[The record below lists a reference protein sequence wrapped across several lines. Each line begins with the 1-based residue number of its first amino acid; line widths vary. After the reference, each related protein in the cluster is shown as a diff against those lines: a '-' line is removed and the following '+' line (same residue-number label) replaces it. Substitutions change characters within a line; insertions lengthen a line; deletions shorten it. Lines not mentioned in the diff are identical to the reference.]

1 MPCLRIFFQASEKVK
16 CYLCNSLGFTTR
28 KGVVRDD
35 PNIQIVECN
44 DCGLVFLSQTEQ
56 ITSDF
61 YQNSGMHSE
70 RLSSIEEW
78 LQDTE
83 VDDQRRFELV
93 KNLLPNKNLLDFGCG
108 AAGFLN
114 KAKTFTESV
123 TGIELE
129 ARIRQYWAEQIN
141 IVSSVEEAITTN
153 KSYDLITAFHVLEH
167 CLDPREVLKS
177 LSHLLEPNGRM
188 IVEVPNS
195 EDALLTTYDCDAFQ
209 RFSYWSQHLFLFNS
223 NTLEKLALQAGLRVT
238 AIQHYQRYP
247 LSNHLYWLSQGK
259 PGGHQKWSFLN
270 NSETTQAYADS
281 LAAIGKTDTLIA
293 YLELEPMK

>member
-1 MPCLRIFFQASEKVK
+1 M
-16 CYLCNSLGFTTR
+16 
-28 KGVVRDD
+28 VRDN

-78 LQDTE
+78 LQETE

-108 AAGFLN
+108 AGGFLK
-114 KAKTFTESV
+114 KAKAFTARI

-129 ARIRQYWAEQIN
+129 TRIRQYWAGEIN

-153 KSYDLITAFHVLEH
+153 KKYDLITAFHVLEH

-259 PGGHQKWSFLN
+259 PGGHQKWSFLD
-270 NSETTQAYADS
+270 NSEITQAYADS